1 MNSEKYVFA
10 HLVEFLPQRVFDS
23 FVSRYD
29 GNKYIRHFSCWNQM
43 LCMLFGQLTHRESLR
58 DLIVVIEA
66 HKKNLPFRF

>member
-1 MNSEKYVFA
+1 MNSGKYVFA
-10 HLVEFLPQRVFDS
+10 QLVEFLPQRVFDS

>member
-1 MNSEKYVFA
+1 MNSGKYVFA
-10 HLVEFLPQRVFDS
+10 QLVEFLPQRVFDS

-66 HKKNLPFRF
+66 HKKKLTI